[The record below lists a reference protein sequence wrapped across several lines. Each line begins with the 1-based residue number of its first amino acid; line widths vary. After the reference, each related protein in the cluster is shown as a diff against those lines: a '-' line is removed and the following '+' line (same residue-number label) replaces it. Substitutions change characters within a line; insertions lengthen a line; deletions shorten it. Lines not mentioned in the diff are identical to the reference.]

1 MNERLKQ
8 LAIECNAWE
17 QVYDD
22 KRFMVDRKFDV
33 EKFAALIIDECIAI
47 CENGTNTQM
56 TSGGAADMIRQ
67 RLLTT
72 RRHYD

>member
-8 LAIECNAWE
+8 LAMKCNAWE
-17 QVYDD
+17 QVYDN
-22 KRFMVDRKFDV
+22 KRFMVDRNFDV

-47 CENGTNTQM
+47 CENGTNTQT
-56 TSGGAADMIRQ
+56 TSGGAADMIR

-72 RRHYD
+72 RRHYV